1 MANAS
6 GEATAFETVAHGS
19 FPSSVAREAAAS
31 DGFPH
36 DRRIERP
43 TPPILGI
50 HAQYWSS

>member
-6 GEATAFETVAHGS
+6 GEAAAFKTVAHGS
-19 FPSSVAREAAAS
+19 FPSSVVQEAKAS

-36 DRRIERP
+36 DRRIERL

-50 HAQYWSS
+50 HAQY